1 MLPYYTIVAT
11 LILVTLIPV
20 SVTFSFQIIE
30 AHVCGKLSLKWQGGR
45 KPYSFLVMPIHN
57 APDESKPDRV
67 LISQQIDSVYTNN
80 YTMPN
85 FPFSRDAQFVVIM
98 SDADGF
104 GKSLLYLNYI
114 NVDIFQKELAG
125 LAHYKALLKA
135 MDLDVSIVD
144 H

>member
-67 LISQQIDSVYTNN
+67 LISQQIDTVYTNN
-80 YTMPN
+80 YTMQN
-85 FPFSRDAQFVVIM
+85 FPYSRDAQFVVIM

-104 GKSLLYLNYI
+104 GKSSIYLNYVGI
-114 NVDIFQKELAG
+114 DIFKRNWRG
-125 LAHYKALLKA
+125 
-135 MDLDVSIVD
+135 
-144 H
+144 